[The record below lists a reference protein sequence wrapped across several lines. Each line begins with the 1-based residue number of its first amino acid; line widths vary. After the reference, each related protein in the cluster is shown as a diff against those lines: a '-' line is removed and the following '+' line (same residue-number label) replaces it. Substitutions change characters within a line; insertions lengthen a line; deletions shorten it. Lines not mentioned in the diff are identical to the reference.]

1 MCVCVCLHM
10 QSWLPDWTR
19 CKALGATAVMAST
32 STFFFAT
39 SYHSDREGVC
49 VCVVLIIMWGKRF
62 FLNHFEGMTFI
73 RVVQVLFPVDNLS
86 ESEIEVMYCHCDTA
100 QILYLV
106 LQFMKKIQ

>member
-1 MCVCVCLHM
+1 MCVCVFAYAELVARLDQM
-10 QSWLPDWTR
+10 QGFRGHS
-19 CKALGATAVMAST
+19 CHGIHVYI
-32 STFFFAT
+32 FFAT

-86 ESEIEVMYCHCDTA
+86 ESEIKVMYCHCDTA

>member
-1 MCVCVCLHM
+1 MYVCVFAYAELVARLDQM
-10 QSWLPDWTR
+10 QGFRGHSCHGIHVYIFLLPPITVTGR
-19 CKALGATAVMAST
+19 
-32 STFFFAT
+32 
-39 SYHSDREGVC
+39 VC

-86 ESEIEVMYCHCDTA
+86 ESEIKVMYCHCDTA